1 MSTTIFTAN
10 PGINLMQEE
19 MECCIAEIQA
29 IETELSA
36 QFEVLGEQIDAGFKQ
51 IGELTKHGI
60 QVAKSIGRTF
70 DSEYAAIGT
79 TAMVFAGAAVFGA
92 MEKMNA
98 DTPIYIIWD
107 TKNLCPAEQNKGQK

>member
-51 IGELTKHGI
+51 IGELTIHGI
-60 QVAKSIGRTF
+60 KWLDRSVVLLTAKMLLLVRLLWF
-70 DSEYAAIGT
+70 
-79 TAMVFAGAAVFGA
+79 
-92 MEKMNA
+92 
-98 DTPIYIIWD
+98 
-107 TKNLCPAEQNKGQK
+107 LQEQQSSVL

>member
-19 MECCIAEIQA
+19 MESCIAEIQA

-60 QVAKSIGRTF
+60 QVARSIGWTF
-70 DSEYAAIGT
+70 DSKNVAIGT
-79 TAMVFAGAAVFGA
+79 SAVVFAGAAVFGA
-92 MEKMNA
+92 IENINA
-98 DTPIYIIWD
+98 V
-107 TKNLCPAEQNKGQK
+107 